1 MMKDYA
7 ICLLEFFRLPT
18 NVALK
23 ERIMY
28 KSKGREKPGA
38 LPLAVCRLNLK
49 SVRSTRR
56 RKMDKQDDKEKTLG
70 HFCRSMNLSHHY

>member
-1 MMKDYA
+1 MIKDYA
-7 ICLLEFFRLPT
+7 TSLLEFFVSR
-18 NVALK
+18 
-23 ERIMY
+23 RILRRRRDY
-28 KSKGREKPGA
+28 VQIKGGEKPGA
-38 LPLAVCRLNLK
+38 LPLAVCRLNLKK